1 MDTLTTI
8 NNWVDEKFPLHHIKV
23 KSRTFSYRT
32 SGIAE
37 GPVIVLL
44 HGIGSASGSWAYQLE
59 NFSNHYL
66 VIAWDA
72 PGYGGSSI
80 LADKVPKSSDYA
92 TALVE
97 FLGGLNVQPDI
108 LVGHSLG
115 ALMAGAYAANGGP
128 IGTALVLA
136 DPANGYGAAN
146 QSVRDEKL
154 AVRLANMENLGPGGL
169 AVARASALLSSTASD
184 EALAM
189 VRWNM
194 SKLRVDGH
202 AQAAHMLNG
211 ANLISD
217 ANKYDGP
224 TLVMC
229 GGEDTVTPE
238 EGCRRVAGAFLKA
251 HYQTLQGVG
260 HASYVED
267 PAQFDQAILS
277 FVEGCHA

>member
-1 MDTLTTI
+1 METLTTI
-8 NNWVDEKFPLHHIKV
+8 NNWVDEKFPLNRIKV

-80 LADKVPKSSDYA
+80 LAD
-92 TALVE
+92 
-97 FLGGLNVQPDI
+97 
-108 LVGHSLG
+108 
-115 ALMAGAYAANGGP
+115 
-128 IGTALVLA
+128 
-136 DPANGYGAAN
+136 PANGYGAAD
-146 QSVRDEKL
+146 QSVRNEKL
-154 AVRLANMENLGPGGL
+154 AVRLANMEKLGPGGL
-169 AVARASALLSSTASD
+169 AVSRASALLSSTASD

-229 GGEDTVTPE
+229 GSEDTVTPE